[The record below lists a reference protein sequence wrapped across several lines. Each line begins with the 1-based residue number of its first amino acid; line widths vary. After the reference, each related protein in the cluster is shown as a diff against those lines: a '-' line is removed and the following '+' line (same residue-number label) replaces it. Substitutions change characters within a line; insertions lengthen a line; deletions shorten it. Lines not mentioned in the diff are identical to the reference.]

1 MKAIEIFIIVF
12 AVVIVV
18 GVTVYRIIAK
28 KKGKTC
34 CGDCTR
40 CKCCHDKSHKS

>member
-40 CKCCHDKSHKS
+40 CKCCHDKSQKS

>member
-34 CGDCTR
+34 CGDCTH

>member
-1 MKAIEIFIIVF
+1 MKAIEVLIIVF

-18 GVTVYRIIAK
+18 GVTIYRIIAK

-34 CGDCTR
+34 CGDCTM
-40 CKCCHDKSHKS
+40 CKRCHDDTHKS